1 MVDHPSWSQSHCD
14 SSGTEIHVALTDD
27 SIATEQW
34 MNRLGGP
41 DVGAH
46 AWFIGVTRGQTKAS
60 DQNDDDKTTL
70 TLFYQAQR
78 TMAVAEMRRLALA
91 AVDQFGLQGFVLV
104 HRLGEV
110 PVGQASVLLGCCSP
124 HRRGSLDALPW
135 VMDQLKK
142 TVPIWK
148 QEHYIDGVTE
158 WVHPES

>member
-1 MVDHPSWSQSHCD
+1 MVDQANSSPTQSDHR
-14 SSGTEIHVALTDD
+14 STEIHVALTDD
-27 SIATEQW
+27 PIATQQW
-34 MNRLGGP
+34 MNRLGDP

-78 TMAVAEMRRLALA
+78 TMAVAEMRRLAQA
-91 AVDQFGLQGFVLV
+91 AVEQFGLRGFVLV

-148 QEHYIDGVTE
+148 QEHYTDGVTE